1 MLTDTTPMKYFTIL
15 IVCWLA
21 APALAND
28 TLSSAFKAVDE
39 RDYKRAIEILTAL
52 SERQQDRNVL
62 FHLARVQYHSGAFD
76 NASDTLED
84 FHQQYPDDSEAY
96 YLSGLVYL
104 ALIGEVNIFKKV
116 GMANKALSSWKA
128 SVAADSGNLDS
139 RYAIF
144 AYYTNAP
151 GIAGGDLDIAREQ
164 MNEIEQLNKAYGA
177 MARGLLLSKEKDLA
191 GAEAAF
197 RQAALMMNRAG
208 PYFSLAQFYMQNE
221 QYEKAISSVQQF
233 QNREKRWWDPD
244 ATVAYLVMASANA
257 ELGNFEIAR
266 QEAELGL
273 SMNPN
278 KQVKK
283 GLNAVLKSL

>member
-1 MLTDTTPMKYFTIL
+1 MMKYITTL
-15 IVCWLA
+15 IICCWLA
-21 APALAND
+21 KAALASD
-28 TLSSAFKAVDE
+28 TLSSALIALDE
-39 RDYKRAIEILTAL
+39 RDYERAIGTLIRL
-52 SERQQDRNVL
+52 SEKQHDRDVL

-76 NASDTLED
+76 DASDTLED
-84 FHQQYPDDSEAY
+84 FHQQYPNDGEAY

-104 ALIGEVNIFKKV
+104 ALVSEVNVFKKV
-116 GMANKALSSWKA
+116 GMANNALSSWEA
-128 SVAADSGNLDS
+128 SVAADPGNLNS

-151 GIAGGDLDIAREQ
+151 RIAGGDMDIAREH
-164 MNEIEQLNKAYGA
+164 MNEIEQLDEGYGA

-191 GAEAAF
+191 GAEAALQ
-197 RQAALMMNRAG
+197 QAAILMNRAG

-257 ELGNFEIAR
+257 ELGNFEIAKKL
-266 QEAELGL
+266 AELGL

-283 GLNAVLKSL
+283 GLNALLKNLKLD